1 MHCHVL
7 YCPLHYELHH
17 VKRRLQMHNVC
28 TVLLMTIAAW
38 PSLTEDHYCYYA
50 CHGNNLLPPPPMP
63 RPPSP
68 RGTKTKMLPLEHLG
82 TVLLILYMG
91 GIHQLEASLERMT
104 HQSPQQS
111 AIRN

>member
-1 MHCHVL
+1 
-7 YCPLHYELHH
+7 
-17 VKRRLQMHNVC
+17 
-28 TVLLMTIAAW
+28 
-38 PSLTEDHYCYYA
+38 
-50 CHGNNLLPPPPMP
+50 MP

-104 HQSPQQS
+104 QQSPQQS